1 MRRQNAVRM
10 AWIYCGNVLMGI
22 VPIQPRQ
29 SVEQAVRRE
38 QQFRGCDS
46 FEIVGPDY
54 RVQQRGQLSVGLV

>member
-1 MRRQNAVRM
+1 MKRQNAVRM

-38 QQFRGCDS
+38 NDHLRAQNQKLIDTLLGVVER
-46 FEIVGPDY
+46 
-54 RVQQRGQLSVGLV
+54 RTK